1 MFIPLFDY
9 SWGLAAARGIQ
20 FQGLNI
26 GSEASWPLDRQGI
39 PHGLCFMLWAFRLK
53 ACEVLAPRQGS
64 NTRPLQWQADLNCWS
79 TREVPSHPS
88 LSFNFTSHLE

>member
-26 GSEASWPLDRQGI
+26 GSEASWPLDCQGI
-39 PHGLCFMLWAFRLK
+39 PYDSGSGEIRENHPRGLIFEGYMTFQQK
-53 ACEVLAPRQGS
+53 
-64 NTRPLQWQADLNCWS
+64 
-79 TREVPSHPS
+79 
-88 LSFNFTSHLE
+88 